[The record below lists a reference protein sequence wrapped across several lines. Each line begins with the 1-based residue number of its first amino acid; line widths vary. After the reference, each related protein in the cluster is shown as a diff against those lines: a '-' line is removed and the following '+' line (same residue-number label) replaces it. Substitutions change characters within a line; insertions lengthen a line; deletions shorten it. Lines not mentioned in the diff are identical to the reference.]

1 MNNMGGHKLSSDFI
15 VKNGSATAAAQAAIN
30 PNTTSPTGP
39 SKQNYLGLMQTQ
51 PAIGAASGQQNNAK
65 AKFKQAKPLTNN
77 RGKSV
82 PQERPSNSQ
91 GNVNIANAALAHGGN
106 DHHGASAVNAGGHS
120 ATKSTTGIRIS
131 SQRQQ
136 FISSSN
142 KTIKTLK

>member
-1 MNNMGGHKLSSDFI
+1 
-15 VKNGSATAAAQAAIN
+15 
-30 PNTTSPTGP
+30 
-39 SKQNYLGLMQTQ
+39 MQTQ
-51 PAIGAASGQQNNAK
+51 PAIGAGAAGSTK
-65 AKFKQAKPLTNN
+65 AKFKQAKPLTNT

-91 GNVNIANAALAHGGN
+91 GNVNIANAALTGGGAHGE
-106 DHHGASAVNAGGHS
+106 HAGAAGGQGGQS
-120 ATKSTTGIRIS
+120 ATKSSTGIRIS